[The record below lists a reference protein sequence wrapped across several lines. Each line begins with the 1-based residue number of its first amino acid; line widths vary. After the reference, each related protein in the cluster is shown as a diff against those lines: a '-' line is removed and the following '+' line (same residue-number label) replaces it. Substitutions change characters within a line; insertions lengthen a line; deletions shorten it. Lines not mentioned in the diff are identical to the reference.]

1 MRKTI
6 IAGLLAAA
14 TLVPTVSQAQ
24 YAPGYDPRITP
35 REHRELRRDRQD
47 IRQERR
53 DVQDARRGGDYRDVR
68 EQRQELRGARQE
80 FREDRRDFRN
90 DFGRD
95 DWRQY
100 RNQNRDLYRGGNFNY
115 GFRYQQFQPGYRIA
129 PQYFGGRYAIANPY
143 QYRLPRVG
151 YNQRWVRHYNDVVL
165 VDYRRGLVID
175 VIRGFFF

>member
-1 MRKTI
+1 MRNTI
-6 IAGLLAAA
+6 IAGLLAA
-14 TLVPTVSQAQ
+14 TLIPTASQAQ
-24 YAPGYDPRITP
+24 YTP
-35 REHRELRRDRQD
+35 QEHRELRRDRQD
-47 IRQERR
+47 VRQQRDELRDARQSGDPRAIRDERR
-53 DVQDARRGGDYRDVR
+53 D
-68 EQRQELRGARQE
+68 LRGARQE
-80 FREDRRDFRN
+80 FREDRRDLRT

-100 RNQNRDLYRGGNFNY
+100 RNQNRDLYRGGGFSY

-129 PQYFGGRYAIANPY
+129 PQFYGARYVIGNPY

-175 VIRGFFF
+175 VVHGFFF